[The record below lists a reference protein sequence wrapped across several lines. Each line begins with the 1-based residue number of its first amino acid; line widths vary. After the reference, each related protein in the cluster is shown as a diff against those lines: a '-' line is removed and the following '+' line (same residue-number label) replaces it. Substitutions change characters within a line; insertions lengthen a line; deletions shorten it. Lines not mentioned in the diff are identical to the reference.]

1 MGILDDINACSQFC
15 SLVSHDRKC
24 RLCKASVL
32 LPSDCDI
39 HSGYPL
45 YVSVTN
51 IVPYKSCSPVGLG
64 PSHIISFYLNSTL

>member
-1 MGILDDINACSQFC
+1 MGILDDINAFSQLC

-32 LPSDCDI
+32 LPSGCDI

-45 YVSVTN
+45 YVSVMN
-51 IVPYKSCSPVGLG
+51 FFPYKRRNPVGL
-64 PSHIISFYLNSTL
+64 